1 MKANSTEIHIPYCKY
16 KFSNVILGDSLTRE
30 AKNAWVLNYL
40 ISIHYFYFSI
50 KYNVLNLIVRTFV
63 RRSVY
68 SKCHIFLISFLSMF
82 EQGEENTP
90 RVSFNGELDGLTP
103 INRIN
108 SFVDNNNPN
117 VLNTWSNNV
126 QDRHIPFPVM
136 VSSEDQSQLTTP
148 TSYTSNNVY
157 NPFLV
162 QSISTVSSQFD
173 MSDNPADHAVPSSL
187 STSTNS
193 QFDSAAYDDSILI
206 VAHPSP
212 DDTFTPEGSST
223 CLSVRSNV

>member
-1 MKANSTEIHIPYCKY
+1 MDVELSHKP
-16 KFSNVILGDSLTRE
+16 ILHFILYIMSCAELDSGG
-30 AKNAWVLNYL
+30 N
-40 ISIHYFYFSI
+40 F
-50 KYNVLNLIVRTFV
+50 

-68 SKCHIFLISFLSMF
+68 SQCHILLISFLSMF

-90 RVSFNGELDGLTP
+90 MVSFNGELESLMP
-103 INRIN
+103 INRNN

-117 VLNTWSNNV
+117 VPNTEYNSF
-126 QDRHIPFPVM
+126 QGRHIPFPVM
-136 VSSEDQSQLTTP
+136 VSSEDQSPLTAP
-148 TSYTSNNVY
+148 TSYTSDSVY

-162 QSISTVSSQFD
+162 QSISTVGSKFD
-173 MSDNPADHAVPSSL
+173 VSDNPADHAVPSSL

-212 DDTFTPEGSST
+212 DDAFTPKGSSSY
-223 CLSVRSNV
+223 LS